1 MSTFVLRSLRRD
13 VYNQMKISGQ
23 KHLFFQAEMGI
34 PDLLGLCHACCI
46 SLSMDFKISRLN

>member
-34 PDLLGLCHACCI
+34 PDLFG
-46 SLSMDFKISRLN
+46 